1 MVWSN
6 AAEQSWVENQS
17 KAEQS
22 AHPKSKWMT
31 SPVKHKFPILARVAS
46 EATAAVAQSVV
57 AWAVWA
63 LAEPYA
69 LLPAGALDAE
79 PVLARP
85 PHRTEPGSCI
95 ARNDYDLGMSG
106 GNVQRTLVRFTYM
119 IPKFVFLTIVLA
131 RNGSVTARYNKLYEL
146 NRCLGP

>member
-1 MVWSN
+1 MAAVGRLRAELGAQTANVAWLWTELQQMVWSN

-17 KAEQS
+17 RAEQS

-57 AWAVWA
+57 AWVVWA

-69 LLPAGALDAE
+69 LPPAGALDAE

-85 PHRTEPGSCI
+85 PPDRTGPGTWWSRP
-95 ARNDYDLGMSG
+95 RN
-106 GNVQRTLVRFTYM
+106 QW
-119 IPKFVFLTIVLA
+119 
-131 RNGSVTARYNKLYEL
+131 SV
-146 NRCLGP
+146 

>member
-17 KAEQS
+17 RAEQS

-63 LAEPYA
+63 LAEPYT
-69 LLPAGALDAE
+69 LPPAGALDAE

-85 PHRTEPGSCI
+85 PHRTGPGSWWSRP
-95 ARNDYDLGMSG
+95 RNHW
-106 GNVQRTLVRFTYM
+106 
-119 IPKFVFLTIVLA
+119 
-131 RNGSVTARYNKLYEL
+131 SV
-146 NRCLGP
+146 